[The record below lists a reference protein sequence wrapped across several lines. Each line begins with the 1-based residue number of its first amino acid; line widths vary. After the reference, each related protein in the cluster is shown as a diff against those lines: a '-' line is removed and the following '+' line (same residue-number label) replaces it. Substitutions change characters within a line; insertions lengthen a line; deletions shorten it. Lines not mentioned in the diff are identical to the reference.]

1 MPVLYVKDRTSLEIV
16 RIEENFSSLVWTER
30 YQETGEFV
38 LDIPINVTNFDVYKR
53 GNYVILDESEDVMM
67 IETLNITEDQ
77 EDPKLEV
84 SGRSLSLIL
93 ERRINASRLLDN
105 YAESITYNGALSDV
119 VSSIVENDI
128 TDPYMEYYIWQRK
141 ETDGKWYDGYGTPGD
156 SSVVQRR
163 KVKRTQQTPYRKIS
177 NFTYQD
183 LTSGITVDKKYNKI
197 MTIYDILESLA
208 KAYVFGFRV
217 RLDSNGG
224 FIFQT
229 YKGADRTSKQK
240 VLDPVIFNPVMDNI
254 SYVNYFEDQT
264 DYRNVGLSY
273 SDGAYS
279 PVDFNASFN
288 TSIFSGYVWVTKDD
302 SSNESLTGLDRFEVP
317 FDARSSASVA
327 NYDPT
332 EYYYGSSDD
341 ESGDTESEP
350 TGIVEKV
357 TAVGEEEF
365 DSGDYDF
372 VKTSEGAID
381 PLVRYKFGEDYFLGD
396 IVELS
401 NDNGIIMTGII
412 DEVVRSYDADGFI
425 VTPNFKNME
434 DYDYGEEE
442 TE

>member
-163 KVKRTQQTPYRKIS
+163 KVKRTQQAPYRKIS

-183 LTSGITVDKKYNKI
+183 LISGITLDKK
-197 MTIYDILESLA
+197 
-208 KAYVFGFRV
+208 
-217 RLDSNGG
+217 
-224 FIFQT
+224 
-229 YKGADRTSKQK
+229 
-240 VLDPVIFNPVMDNI
+240 
-254 SYVNYFEDQT
+254 
-264 DYRNVGLSY
+264 
-273 SDGAYS
+273 
-279 PVDFNASFN
+279 
-288 TSIFSGYVWVTKDD
+288 
-302 SSNESLTGLDRFEVP
+302 
-317 FDARSSASVA
+317 
-327 NYDPT
+327 
-332 EYYYGSSDD
+332 
-341 ESGDTESEP
+341 
-350 TGIVEKV
+350 
-357 TAVGEEEF
+357 
-365 DSGDYDF
+365 
-372 VKTSEGAID
+372 
-381 PLVRYKFGEDYFLGD
+381 
-396 IVELS
+396 
-401 NDNGIIMTGII
+401 
-412 DEVVRSYDADGFI
+412 
-425 VTPNFKNME
+425 
-434 DYDYGEEE
+434 
-442 TE
+442 